1 MSVATV
7 ASRSVIWLAYLHPV
21 AMIAI
26 LALGIVVLREGLRI
40 RRARLTARPVES
52 ERHRWLAKRFVP
64 LAALGFCAGLAS
76 MAWLRDRDVFESVHS
91 FLALGALVGLV
102 LGGLLGLRLERRASP
117 RLRAFHS
124 LCAGLGLLIGL
135 AAAIAGI
142 AILP

>member
-1 MSVATV
+1 M
-7 ASRSVIWLAYLHPV
+7 IWLAYLHPV

-26 LALGIVVLREGLRI
+26 LAVGIVVLREGLRI
-40 RRARLTARPVES
+40 RRGRLTGRPVES
-52 ERHRWLAKRFVP
+52 RRHLWLAKRFVP

-76 MAWLRDRDVFESVHS
+76 MAWLRDEDLFESVHS

-102 LGGLLGLRLERRASP
+102 SGGLLGLRLERRGGS
-117 RLRAFHS
+117 RLRVLHS
-124 LCAGLGLLIGL
+124 ICAGLGLLIGL

>member
-1 MSVATV
+1 MSSATV
-7 ASRSVIWLAYLHPV
+7 ASRGVIWLAYLHPV

-40 RRARLTARPVES
+40 RRARLTARPIES
-52 ERHRWLAKRFVP
+52 ERHRRLAKRFVP

-76 MAWLRDRDVFESVHS
+76 MAWLRDKDVFESVHS
-91 FLALGALVGLV
+91 LLALGALSGLV
-102 LGGLLGLRLERRASP
+102 SGGLLGLRLERRAGS
-117 RLRAFHS
+117 RLRVLHS
-124 LCAGLGLLIGL
+124 ICAGLGLLIGL